1 MVQQNMDLLQLHIG
15 SRMPPCG
22 MEAYPAGMLPPRQ
35 GAAVA
40 AAAAATMQ
48 EETKT
53 KSKRRR
59 GGRKAEYK
67 RIQRRENRRRE
78 PSASTSS
85 WGPNDQ
91 ASASSRGPNVQ
102 ASAPS
107 WGPNQDQHQQR
118 LLQQQCPQAQQRH
131 TSASS
136 RGPPG
141 KWCGGDR
148 EDDEIHQ
155 MVGESVLATHPAR
168 VQHHD
173 GDDSLSLRPSTAAC
187 SFDPYYDRLVRERSG
202 PSPLEHMGESGH
214 DDDDCLWKVIDDYLL
229 HSTDIDDE
237 VVKKGPGCP
246 PPSLSGGASSASGAP
261 SNDCSAI
268 D

>member
-1 MVQQNMDLLQLHIG
+1 MDLLQLHIG

-67 RIQRRENRRRE
+67 RIQRRETRRRE

-118 LLQQQCPQAQQRH
+118 LLQQQCPQAQQRREVVWWR
-131 TSASS
+131 S
-136 RGPPG
+136 RGRRDPSDG
-141 KWCGGDR
+141 
-148 EDDEIHQ
+148 
-155 MVGESVLATHPAR
+155 GESVLATHPAR

-268 D
+268 DRVLTNIFSRA